1 MKKFMYLSLI
11 LNVLVIAMAVFAA
24 YYFDVEAATQKLF
37 DRNSLSYY
45 ERQSQNYKTLPDS
58 EGEVIFLGNR
68 FIEEANWS
76 ELLENPKV
84 KNRGIAGDNAEGI
97 LKRLDEVLS
106 SKPAKIFMLLGLD
119 ELRSGKNADDIIKA
133 YQKIIDKIQKDSP
146 KTQIYIH
153 SLSPIRYDQI
163 KIPVKNE
170 DIIVLNG
177 QLEKFAKENKV
188 TFIDIFSAFV
198 GDQKTQEL
206 KPEYT
211 NNGIHLNA
219 QAYIRWKALL
229 GRYLNE

>member
-1 MKKFMYLSLI
+1 MLLHKSFLTETHYLI
-11 LNVLVIAMAVFAA
+11 TKGRV
-24 YYFDVEAATQKLF
+24 K
-37 DRNSLSYY
+37 
-45 ERQSQNYKTLPDS
+45 NYSILPDS
-58 EGEVIFLGNR
+58 KGEIIFLGNR

-133 YQKIIDKIQKDSP
+133 YQKIIDKTQKDSP
-146 KTQIYIH
+146 KTKVYIH
-153 SLSPIRYDQI
+153 SLSPIRYDQT

-177 QLEKFAKENKV
+177 QLEKLAEKNKA

-229 GRYLNE
+229 EKILK